1 MVSKE
6 KWINNFTTRSYS
18 SQLEILEA
26 LVSEIE
32 SNYKCEKKIII
43 IMKD

>member
-32 SNYKCEKKIII
+32 NNYKCEKKIII